1 MFQQK
6 NHAGAVTPSRV
17 TPAIVGALVALAGAA
32 EGLAQDRNPFAGGAG
47 DLGAQANVEVSE
59 YMTVDLHVQDEDL
72 ANVLQ
77 MLSIQ
82 SQRNIVMSSDVSA
95 TVTANLYDVTFFEAL
110 ESILNVNGYG
120 FIERGNFIYVYT
132 LEEIAQIEAAAR
144 QPVYRV
150 IKLNYLN
157 ANDAAEFVSPM
168 LSEIGQIKTNGDP
181 DAFQIPDDAPVGDE
195 TFALSATMVVVD
207 YPENVDE
214 IEKLVAQ
221 IDTRPAQVLVE
232 ATILQTQLN
241 EANAFGVDFSVIGS
255 LDFSDFTQTGGP
267 LSAAQSLV
275 LGGAG
280 AAGEGVS
287 PADNNGT
294 AVVSS
299 PGNTDG
305 PATFKLGVVSD
316 DFSIFMRLL
325 DEVTDF
331 TVLSNPKVLALNRQ
345 PARVLV
351 GRRVGYLNTTST
363 ETSTTQS
370 VEFLDT
376 GTQLAF
382 RPFVSNDGFIRMEL
396 KPRVS
401 EGVIRESTDATG
413 ANVTIPDEIT
423 QELTTNVVVR
433 DGATIVLGGLFK
445 ESTTLSR
452 RQVPVLGDIPIV
464 GAAFRGHDDQTSRN
478 EIIFMI
484 TPTIVNDN
492 MLIAEGE
499 RAMDNVDRVRA
510 GSRKGLLPWSR
521 EKMSARLNVEA
532 ERLAAEGNSRKAM
545 WKLRRS
551 LQLNPVQP
559 DALRLREQL
568 FDKYENWPTRSILND
583 IFDAEYNSRIEELPT
598 VSFFRGGTAGQTP
611 GDEPSSNPYPE
622 MATSADV
629 PADAAFA
636 DAEDEFNADFE
647 NGENFQDG
655 DEAVADGEFEDGG
668 FEIEPIVEPVN
679 QEPPFDNFNQG
690 FENEGEGDYVDPF
703 SHEQPVGQERG
714 GATTPATPQANA
726 AKPTNTA
733 TTTNKANKTNPTTPA
748 QPTQTAGA
756 DETSGEIV
764 FDANG
769 LPMTNVA
776 ETLPWEPS
784 DYSSVLFFADVQVNG
799 WAPVSV
805 RGLSG
810 LWRYFG
816 DAETTT
822 PAVSNVD
829 ENNAN

>member
-6 NHAGAVTPSRV
+6 TNAGAITPSRL

-32 EGLAQDRNPFAGGAG
+32 QGLAQDRNPFAGNPGE
-47 DLGAQANVEVSE
+47 LGADSNVEVSE

-157 ANDAAEFVSPM
+157 ANDAAEFVTPM

-181 DAFQIPDDAPVGDE
+181 DAFQIPDDSPVGDE

-241 EANAFGVDFSVIGS
+241 EANAFGVDFSIIGD
-255 LDFSDFTQTGGP
+255 LDFTDFTDTGGP
-267 LSAAQSLV
+267 LSAAQSLI
-275 LGGAG
+275 LGGG
-280 AAGEGVS
+280 GGQGEGVS
-287 PADNNGT
+287 PGDNEGG
-294 AVVSS
+294 AIVSS

-305 PATFKLGVVSD
+305 PATFKMGVVNN
-316 DFSIFMRLL
+316 DFAIFLRLL

-433 DGATIVLGGLFK
+433 DGATIVLGGLFR
-445 ESTTLSR
+445 ESTTVSR
-452 RQVPVLGDIPIV
+452 RQVPVLGNIPIV
-464 GAAFRGHDDQTSRN
+464 GAAFRGHDDSTERN
-478 EIIFMI
+478 EIVFMI

-492 MLIAEGE
+492 MLIEQGE
-499 RAMDNVDRVRA
+499 RGMADVDRVRA
-510 GSRKGLLPWSR
+510 GSRRGLLPWSR
-521 EKMSARLNVEA
+521 EKMSSRLNVEA
-532 ERLAAEGNSRKAM
+532 ERLANEGNSQKAL

-551 LQLNPVQP
+551 LQLNPSQP
-559 DALRLREQL
+559 DAIRLREQL
-568 FDKYENWPTRSILND
+568 MDKHENWPTRSILFDIYNEEHNEMISSLETVQERRDRLQREREERRAQRRANRND
-583 IFDAEYNSRIEELPT
+583 RGSAKAEEAEVAETNEDESVDPATAQQLADEGFILNPEDATTEA
-598 VSFFRGGTAGQTP
+598 VAGS
-611 GDEPSSNPYPE
+611 DEGENEAPI
-622 MATSADV
+622 
-629 PADAAFA
+629 A
-636 DAEDEFNADFE
+636 DAEFEAD
-647 NGENFQDG
+647 
-655 DEAVADGEFEDGG
+655 G
-668 FEIEPIVEPVN
+668 FEIEPIAEPVSE
-679 QEPPFDNFNQG
+679 EPPFESEPDPFEG
-690 FENEGEGDYVDPF
+690 FEEEEGEGGSQGPF
-703 SHEQPVGQERG
+703 DHESPVGSERRSAAPEAG
-714 GATTPATPQANA
+714 EADAVETADAQQA
-726 AKPTNTA
+726 P
-733 TTTNKANKTNPTTPA
+733 
-748 QPTQTAGA
+748 
-756 DETSGEIV
+756 SEIV

-776 ETLPWEPS
+776 ETLPWPED

-799 WAPVSV
+799 WAPAGFK
-805 RGLSG
+805 GLSG
-810 LWRYFG
+810 LWRYFED
-816 DAETTT
+816 DA
-822 PAVSNVD
+822 PDSSVANVP
-829 ENNAN
+829 ENGGE

>member
-6 NHAGAVTPSRV
+6 TNAGAITPSRV

-32 EGLAQDRNPFAGGAG
+32 QGLAQDRNPFADNPGE
-47 DLGAQANVEVSE
+47 LGADSNVEVSE

-157 ANDAAEFVSPM
+157 ANDAAEFVAPM

-181 DAFQIPDDAPVGDE
+181 DAFQIPDDSPVGDE
-195 TFALSATMVVVD
+195 TFALSATMVIVD
-207 YPENVDE
+207 YPENVEE

-241 EANAFGVDFSVIGS
+241 EANAFGVDFSIIGD
-255 LDFSDFTQTGGP
+255 LDFTDFTETGGP
-267 LSAAQSLV
+267 LSAAQSLI
-275 LGGAG
+275 LGGTG
-280 AAGEGVS
+280 AQGEGLTPTDNEGGAIVS
-287 PADNNGT
+287 T
-294 AVVSS
+294 

-305 PATFKLGVVSD
+305 PSTFKLGIIND
-316 DFSIFMRLL
+316 DFSIFLRLL

-351 GRRVGYLNTTST
+351 GRRVGFLNTTST

-433 DGATIVLGGLFK
+433 DGATIVLGGLFR
-445 ESTTLSR
+445 ESTTVSR
-452 RQVPVLGDIPIV
+452 RQVPVLGNIPIV
-464 GAAFRGHDDQTSRN
+464 GAAFRGHDDATQRN
-478 EIIFMI
+478 EIVFMI

-492 MLIAEGE
+492 MLIEQGE
-499 RAMDNVDRVRA
+499 RGMADVDRVRA
-510 GSRKGLLPWSR
+510 GSRRGLLPWSR
-521 EKMSARLNVEA
+521 EKMSSRLNVEA
-532 ERLAAEGNSRKAM
+532 ERLANEGNSKKAL

-559 DALRLREQL
+559 DAIRLREQL
-568 FDKYENWPTRSILND
+568 LDKHENWPTRSILHD
-583 IFDAEYNSRIEELPT
+583 IFDEEHNEMISSLETLQERKDRLQREREQRRAERRANRNG
-598 VSFFRGGTAGQTP
+598 RGSAKADEAEVAEA
-611 GDEPSSNPYPE
+611 GDEASDESIDPAAAEQLAQDGFILDPE
-622 MATSADV
+622 DAT
-629 PADAAFA
+629 ADAATESDDGENEEPIA
-636 DAEDEFNADFE
+636 DAEFEAD
-647 NGENFQDG
+647 
-655 DEAVADGEFEDGG
+655 G
-668 FEIEPIVEPVN
+668 FEIEPVSEQQPFEAEPDPFEGVEA
-679 QEPPFDNFNQG
+679 Q
-690 FENEGEGDYVDPF
+690 EGEGDSAGPF
-703 SHEQPVGQERG
+703 DHEAPIGDERRS
-714 GATTPATPQANA
+714 ATPEAGVGEAVETANA
-726 AKPTNTA
+726 NEMP
-733 TTTNKANKTNPTTPA
+733 
-748 QPTQTAGA
+748 
-756 DETSGEIV
+756 DEIV

-776 ETLPWEPS
+776 ETLPWADD

-799 WAPVSV
+799 WAPAGF

-810 LWRYFG
+810 LWRYFED
-816 DAETTT
+816 DA
-822 PAVSNVD
+822 PGAPVANVPEAD
-829 ENNAN
+829 GN